1 MLNGI
6 QELILNQYLY
16 TKTDKPVIVIDA
28 NETISREFIQDAQKL
43 LKKYKTVNVAGPRA
57 YGDTAELQTI
67 LKSLFVKSKQGYK
80 DKNGFKV
87 LEDERISPQQILQFF
102 ETKGV
107 DAERMDDIID
117 SLRKEANMTEIA
129 QVTGRPTAHLI
140 SEYLASGNI
149 PLPDAR
155 LFLRVFSPARE
166 FMLRISGR
174 GDLVAK
180 STVKLENKQE
190 VIVSDF
196 EKLLSKPVKE
206 LYDLQMKN
214 KEKELHLKL

>member
-1 MLNGI
+1 
-6 QELILNQYLY
+6 
-16 TKTDKPVIVIDA
+16 
-28 NETISREFIQDAQKL
+28 
-43 LKKYKTVNVAGPRA
+43 
-57 YGDTAELQTI
+57 
-67 LKSLFVKSKQGYK
+67 
-80 DKNGFKV
+80 
-87 LEDERISPQQILQFF
+87 
-102 ETKGV
+102 
-107 DAERMDDIID
+107 MDDIID

-206 LYDLQMKN
+206 LYDLQMKG
-214 KEKELHLKL
+214 KGERTAFETMKLMTKSARKSFRLSKDEKSVKELSQGWAAMLGDYYMNKAWKPFILLRGADCKGCW